1 MKWAHRAIGF
11 ARVTGGASMQNQP
24 VRQVGPLR
32 RLEIRADLPLDM
44 RRIGTGRVPVAT
56 PAQPSRHAD
65 HMRIDGESGHA
76 ERVAQHHVGR
86 LAADAGQR
94 HQRVHRIGDLAIET
108 VTQHCGQSQ
117 QMLGLGTVEAE
128 RVDDVF
134 DVLRIRC
141 GQGCGIGETRE
152 QLGRDGV
159 HPLVGRLGAEHGGY
173 QQLQGRS
180 EIQGA
185 FRVRER
191 LDEQCV
197 LLVHPLDACP
207 FGFAWHDAPVLLGV
221 GVSVVGSRRSRE

>member
-1 MKWAHRAIGF
+1 
-11 ARVTGGASMQNQP
+11 
-24 VRQVGPLR
+24 
-32 RLEIRADLPLDM
+32 
-44 RRIGTGRVPVAT
+44 
-56 PAQPSRHAD
+56 
-65 HMRIDGESGHA
+65 
-76 ERVAQHHVGR
+76 
-86 LAADAGQR
+86 
-94 HQRVHRIGDLAIET
+94 
-108 VTQHCGQSQ
+108 
-117 QMLGLGTVEAE
+117 MLGLGTVEAE